1 MGETMLE
8 ELIASSRLPYTD
20 KSVWIEFILP
30 HLTSEQKLVFFE
42 ELNFSSYALENYTE
56 SFKLKKRLASDD
68 PKAFQKLVKEEL
80 DEILLKR

>member
-1 MGETMLE
+1 MLE

-30 HLTSEQKLVFFE
+30 HLTSEQKLMFFE

-68 PKAFQKLVKEEL
+68 PKAFKNLVKEEL
-80 DEILLKR
+80 EEIAAKQ